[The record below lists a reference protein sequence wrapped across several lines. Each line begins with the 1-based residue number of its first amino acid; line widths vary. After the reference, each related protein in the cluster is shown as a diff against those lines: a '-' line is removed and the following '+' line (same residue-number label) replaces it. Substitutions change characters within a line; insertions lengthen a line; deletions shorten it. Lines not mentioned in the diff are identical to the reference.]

1 MRLYLTI
8 CAALL
13 AGCGNDREPVK
24 RVPVELFE
32 PEPGWRGPVPAT
44 EGELIDAA
52 LAEKT
57 GRLRAN
63 EKLGTIREIVVGPPE
78 KPIRCN
84 FFNCGI

>member
-1 MRLYLTI
+1 MRLCLI
-8 CAALL
+8 IFVALL
-13 AGCGNDREPVK
+13 AGCGNK
-24 RVPVELFE
+24 QQRVIKVPDELFRE
-32 PEPGWRGPVPAT
+32 EPGWVGPIPET
-44 EGELIDAA
+44 EGQLIDAA

-63 EKLGTIREIVVGPPE
+63 EKLGTIREIVVGPAK